1 MTVSLTRRH
10 LLAASAAG
18 TAVLAAPAIVR
29 AASEINLYSSRHYD
43 TDEALYSNFTR
54 QTGIGINRIEAKAG
68 ELIERLKAEG
78 KNSPADVFLTV
89 DAGNLERANVDGLFQ
104 PVGSEVCRRQSRPT
118 CVTPM
123 AAGSGFQ
130 SVPA

>member
-1 MTVSLTRRH
+1 M
-10 LLAASAAG
+10 
-18 TAVLAAPAIVR
+18 LAAPAIVR
-29 AASEINLYSSRHYD
+29 ASSEINLYSSRHYD
-43 TDEALYSNFTR
+43 TDEALYSNFTK

-104 PVGSEVCRRQSRPT
+104 PVRVRCAGPRQSRPT

-123 AAGSGFQ
+123 AAGSGSP